1 MYTVADIMTRDPVT
15 LDEAD
20 DLGLADEIFYLGR
33 LRHLPVVRKKKLVG
47 LVTHR
52 DFLKALAKRG
62 EQRGKTALA
71 GEVMTR
77 KVTTVSPATPL
88 RKALRTMVRNKFG
101 CLPVVSETGALVGIL
116 TESDAAKLAARMV
129 TDLDKIDGA
138 LTALDAGDV
147 G

>member
-1 MYTVADIMTRDPVT
+1 MYTVADIMTPDPVT

-52 DFLKALAKRG
+52 DFLRALARRG

-77 KVTTVSPATPL
+77 KVTTVNPATPL
-88 RKALRTMVRNKFG
+88 RKALRTMVKNKFG
-101 CLPVVSETGALVGIL
+101 CLPVVDDAGALVGIL

-129 TDLDKIDGA
+129 TDLDKLGEAI
-138 LTALDAGDV
+138 TSLDTRSLS
-147 G
+147 